1 MNADKLN
8 SLTAALEFIENNLA
22 DEISQEDIAR
32 HVCCSL
38 SGLQKLFRSVF
49 HKSVGDYIT
58 RRRLTLAAREIQQN
72 KASFLDIALK
82 YGYGSAE
89 AFTRAFTR
97 VWGMTPSEY
106 RRSWH
111 FSGLTPRLDLP
122 RKFMHE
128 GELIMTHRYDISEL
142 YDYIKSKQGTYILSF
157 DTARLMEINDT
168 FGHEAGDKVILECL
182 HRIDRECA
190 DGMIMFRIGGDEFVM
205 LTGLSDKTAV
215 SGLAHSILSH
225 NGETVE
231 HNGVDIPVNMRAGA
245 VMLKTGKLSYSEL
258 FTELVSAPSMTP
270 GEVKF

>member
-142 YDYIKSKQGTYILSF
+142 YDYIRSKQGTYILSF

-205 LTGLSDKTAV
+205 LTGLSEKTAV
-215 SGLAHSILSH
+215 SGLAHRILSH

>member
-72 KASFLDIALK
+72 RASFLDIALK

-111 FSGLTPRLDLP
+111 FSGLTPRLDIP

-142 YDYIKSKQGTYILSF
+142 YDYIRSKQGTYILSF
-157 DTARLMEINDT
+157 DTSRLMEINDT

-205 LTGLSDKTAV
+205 LTGFSDKAAV
-215 SGLAHSILSH
+215 SGLAHRILSH

-231 HNGVDIPVNMRAGA
+231 HNGVDIPVSMRAGA

>member
-22 DEISQEDIAR
+22 DEISQENIAR

-205 LTGLSDKTAV
+205 LTGLSDKAAV
-215 SGLAHSILSH
+215 SGLAHRILSH

>member
-8 SLTAALEFIENNLA
+8 SLTAALEYIENNLA
-22 DEISQEDIAR
+22 DEISQENIAR

-215 SGLAHSILSH
+215 SGLAHRILSH

>member
-205 LTGLSDKTAV
+205 LTGLSDKAAV
-215 SGLAHSILSH
+215 SGLAHRILSH

>member
-205 LTGLSDKTAV
+205 LTGLSDKAAV
-215 SGLAHSILSH
+215 SGLAHRILSH

-231 HNGVDIPVNMRAGA
+231 HNGMDIPVNMRAGA

>member
-205 LTGLSDKTAV
+205 LTGLSEKTAV
-215 SGLAHSILSH
+215 SGLAHRILSH

>member
-8 SLTAALEFIENNLA
+8 SLTAALEYIENNLA
-22 DEISQEDIAR
+22 DEISQENIAR

-111 FSGLTPRLDLP
+111 FSGLTPRLDFP

-142 YDYIKSKQGTYILSF
+142 YDYIRSKQGTYILSF
-157 DTARLMEINDT
+157 DTSRLMEINDT

-182 HRIDRECA
+182 HRIDCECA
-190 DGMIMFRIGGDEFVM
+190 DGMIMFRIGGDEFAM

-215 SGLAHSILSH
+215 SGLAHRILSH